1 MIIKD
6 RLLVDMKNAMRAK
19 DKSRLESIRLLR
31 AAIQRREIDARGEL
45 NDEGVLYIVQRMIDQ
60 GKDSIAQFTFGNR
73 LDLVTKEQ
81 VTIDVIKEYLPKQ
94 LDETEIQKL
103 IDEAFNVLKPESM
116 RDMGKVISWLKPKLQ
131 GRADMKSV
139 SASIK
144 QRIAGIV

>member
-73 LDLVTKEQ
+73 LDLVAKEQ

-139 SASIK
+139 SASTK

>member
-73 LDLVTKEQ
+73 LDLVAKEQ

-131 GRADMKSV
+131 GRTDMKSV

>member
-45 NDEGVLYIVQRMIDQ
+45 NDEGVLYVVQRMIDQ

-73 LDLVTKEQ
+73 LDLVAKEQ

-94 LDETEIQKL
+94 LDDTEIQKL

>member
-45 NDEGVLYIVQRMIDQ
+45 KDEGVLYIVQRMIDQ

>member
-73 LDLVTKEQ
+73 LDLVAKEQ

-144 QRIAGIV
+144 QRIAGIE

>member
-19 DKSRLESIRLLR
+19 DKLRLESIRLLR

-45 NDEGVLYIVQRMIDQ
+45 NDEGVLYVVQRMIDQ

-73 LDLVTKEQ
+73 LDLVAKEQ

-94 LDETEIQKL
+94 LDDTEIQKL

>member
-45 NDEGVLYIVQRMIDQ
+45 NDEGVLYVVQRMIDQ

>member
-19 DKSRLESIRLLR
+19 DKLRLESIRLLR

-45 NDEGVLYIVQRMIDQ
+45 NDEGVLYVVQRMIDQ

-73 LDLVTKEQ
+73 LDLVAKEQ

>member
-73 LDLVTKEQ
+73 LDLVAKEQ

>member
-19 DKSRLESIRLLR
+19 DKLRLESIRLLR

-45 NDEGVLYIVQRMIDQ
+45 NDEGVLYVVQRMIDQ

>member
-45 NDEGVLYIVQRMIDQ
+45 NDEGVLYVVQRMIDQ

-73 LDLVTKEQ
+73 LDLVAKEQ